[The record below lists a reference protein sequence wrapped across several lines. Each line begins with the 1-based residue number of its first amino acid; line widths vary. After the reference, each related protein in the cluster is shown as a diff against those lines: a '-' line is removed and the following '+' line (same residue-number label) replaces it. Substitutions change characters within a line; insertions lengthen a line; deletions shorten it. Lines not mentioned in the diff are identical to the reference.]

1 MSNKTI
7 SIAIG
12 ERYLNR
18 EGDEVR
24 VTTSDSIGYWVAY
37 EKNLNNG
44 YAVNVHGAY
53 IDNDSDSPH
62 LLDLVEF
69 VGTLVHQPGPVT
81 MIEEIDLPLSV
92 IDMSEP
98 GYELLANVLQRAYD
112 QASKGKG
119 KERHA
124 NSDAF
129 ENQVMQDGARRFGT
143 GALLFQ
149 AFKKSEESQRLPLDR
164 GVNELLGAIVYLAG
178 AVIRREAD
186 GV

>member
-1 MSNKTI
+1 MSNKI
-7 SIAIG
+7 IFIAIG
-12 ERYLNR
+12 EHYLNR

-24 VTTSDSIGYWVAY
+24 VTTSDPIGYWVAY
-37 EKNLNNG
+37 EKNPNNG
-44 YAVNVHGAY
+44 YAVNVHGEY
-53 IDNDSDSPH
+53 IDNDSERPH

-69 VGTLVHQPGPVT
+69 VGTQAHRPGPIT
-81 MIEEIDLPLSV
+81 MEEIDLPLSV

>member
-1 MSNKTI
+1 MSHNI

-12 ERYLNR
+12 ERWVNR
-18 EGDEVR
+18 TGDLLR
-24 VTTSDSIGYWVAY
+24 VQSSDVHGYWVAY
-37 EKNLNNG
+37 ESNLNNG
-44 YAVNVHGAY
+44 YLVNVHGEYA
-53 IDNDSDSPH
+53 DNDSNNPH
-62 LLDLVEF
+62 LLDLVTFDGLQGISE
-69 VGTLVHQPGPVT
+69 PGP
-81 MIEEIDLPLSV
+81 IEMLPDLPLYV